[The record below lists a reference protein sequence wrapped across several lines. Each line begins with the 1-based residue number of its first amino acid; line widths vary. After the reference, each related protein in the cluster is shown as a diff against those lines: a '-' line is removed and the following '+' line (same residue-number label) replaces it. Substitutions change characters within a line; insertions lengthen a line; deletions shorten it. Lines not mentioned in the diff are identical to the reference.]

1 MSLQPLSRVAITC
14 LLATDSTGLEADG
27 CLYDLTTPNQ
37 TTALP
42 TQLRAGDYVKLRMW
56 LPNDD
61 SPLSVELA
69 EVEWIENHRIKVD
82 LLSLSPE
89 ARRRLNQFKA
99 SQQATP
105 PMGGVSNTSIDH
117 ILIRF

>member
-14 LLATDSTGLEADG
+14 LLTKGSAELEADG
-27 CLYDLTTPNQ
+27 CLYDLTAPNH
-37 TTALP
+37 TTTLP
-42 TQLRAGDYVKLRMW
+42 VPLRAGDYVKLRLW

-69 EVEWIENHRIKVD
+69 EVEWVENHRLKVD

-89 ARRRLNQFKA
+89 ARTRLNQFRA
-99 SQQATP
+99 SQRAIP
-105 PMGGVSNTSIDH
+105 PMRGMSDTATDH